1 MKKIKFLSLILV
13 LAMITTVFAACGG
26 TQNSTETTGTNA
38 SGASS
43 ASTTAPATNSA
54 KDINVVFVPKL
65 TGNMF
70 FESANAGAQDIAK
83 QVGFNCKYDGSPEA
97 AVANQVQIINS
108 AVNQGASAIAIS
120 ALSPNGLNQALKNA
134 HDKGV
139 KVVTWDSDV
148 DPQYR
153 SIYID
158 QGTPEL
164 LGTMLVDMA
173 ASQMTPEQ
181 LKKAKIA
188 FFYSSPTVTDQN
200 SWVEYAKKYIKEKY
214 PNWELV
220 TTQYGEQDAQKSL
233 QVGQSILQTYSDI
246 DAILCPDSTALPAMA
261 QAAKNLGK
269 AGKVIITGFATP
281 SSMRDFVKDGTVPK
295 FGLWDCKVQG
305 AIGAYVAYWL
315 AAGNTFK
322 VGDSINVPGIGNLKI
337 EPNTIQGYSYTA
349 DDSGIIL
356 LPERV
361 VFTKDNI
368 DNYNF

>member
-1 MKKIKFLSLILV
+1 MKKIKMFSLA
-13 LAMITTVFAACGG
+13 LAMTMGVSLLAGCSSSSS
-26 TQNSTETTGTNA
+26 ST
-38 SGASS
+38 SDK
-43 ASTTAPATNSA
+43 ASTKKDA

-70 FESANAGAQDIAK
+70 FESANVGAQDIAK
-83 QVGFNCKYDGSPEA
+83 KVGFNCKYDGSPEA

-108 AVNQGASAIAIS
+108 AVNQGADAIAIS
-120 ALSPNGLNQALKNA
+120 SLSPDGLNQALKNA
-134 HDKGV
+134 IDKGV

-148 DPQYR
+148 DPKYR
-153 SIYID
+153 SIYVD

-164 LGTMLVDMA
+164 LGKMLVDMA
-173 ASQMTPEQ
+173 ASQMTADQ
-181 LKKAKIA
+181 IKKAKFA

-200 SWVEYAKKYIKEKY
+200 SWVEYAKKYIGEKY
-214 PNWELV
+214 PGWQLV

-233 QVGQSILQTYSDI
+233 QVGQSLLQTYQDI
-246 DAILCPDSTALPAMA
+246 DAVLCPDSTALPAMA
-261 QAAKNLGK
+261 QATKNLNK
-269 AGKVIITGFATP
+269 AGKVIVTGFATP

-322 VGDSINVPGIGNLKI
+322 VGDEIDVPGIGKLKV
-337 EPNTIQGYSYTA
+337 ESNKIQGYSYEA
-349 DDSGIIL
+349 DDSGIVL

-368 DNYNF
+368 DNYKF

>member
-1 MKKIKFLSLILV
+1 MKKSKLFSLV
-13 LAMITTVFAACGG
+13 LAMTMGISMLAGCSSSAPTTSE
-26 TQNSTETTGTNA
+26 TKKETKTETKKQ
-38 SGASS
+38 
-43 ASTTAPATNSA
+43 A
-54 KDINVVFVPKL
+54 KDINVVFIPKL

-70 FESANAGAQDIAK
+70 FESANEGAQEMAK
-83 QVGFNCKYDGSPEA
+83 KVGFNAKYDGSPEA
-97 AVANQVQIINS
+97 SVANQVQIINS
-108 AVNQGASAIAIS
+108 AVNQGADAIAIS
-120 ALSPNGLNQALKNA
+120 SLSPDGLNQALKNA
-134 HDKGV
+134 LDKGL
-139 KVVTWDSDV
+139 KVVTWDSDI
-148 DPQYR
+148 DPKYR
-153 SIYID
+153 SIYVN

-181 LKKAKIA
+181 VKKAKFA

-200 SWVEYAKKYIKEKY
+200 SWVEYAKKYIAQKY
-214 PNWELV
+214 PGWELV

-233 QVGQSILQTYSDI
+233 QVGQSILQTYKDI
-246 DAILCPDSTALPAMA
+246 DAVLCPDSTALPAMA
-261 QAAKNLGK
+261 QAAKNLNK

-322 VGDSINVPGIGNLKI
+322 VGDEIDIPGVGKVKVESNK
-337 EPNTIQGYSYTA
+337 IQGYSYEA
-349 DDSGIIL
+349 ENSGIVL

-361 VFTKDNI
+361 IFTKENI
-368 DNYNF
+368 DNYKF